1 MLGNFITG
9 IAILAPAG
17 MLADLAADL
26 TVSISDAGLL
36 VTFGAI
42 VLCFGSPLMAWLT
55 AAVDRRLLLA
65 ATLAV
70 LAAGH
75 VASAFAPN
83 YATLLVLRL
92 AMLAVAAIFTPQA
105 ASTIAL
111 IVPPKER
118 PSAISFVFLGWSLSV
133 AIGLP
138 LVTFTADHF
147 SWRITYGAIGAA
159 AGLVL
164 LVTAISIPAGLR
176 GEPLSLKSWGTIAR
190 NRLIVLLLAITTL
203 WMSGQFTIFPYLG
216 PLLAKLADATPQVI
230 AAFFALMG
238 VSGFIGNVI
247 ATRVV
252 THIGAFNTSL
262 IFLLSLLAGAL
273 VWSLGAGS
281 LSILGTGVTLLGL
294 GFAALNSM
302 QQARL
307 VVAAPELA
315 SATVAL
321 NTSCIYVGQAIGS
334 GLGGVLLSHGLLVPL
349 GYVATAFMVLALAV
363 MALTRQS

>member
-1 MLGNFITG
+1 
-9 IAILAPAG
+9 
-17 MLADLAADL
+17 
-26 TVSISDAGLL
+26 
-36 VTFGAI
+36 
-42 VLCFGSPLMAWLT
+42 
-55 AAVDRRLLLA
+55 
-65 ATLAV
+65 
-70 LAAGH
+70 
-75 VASAFAPN
+75 
-83 YATLLVLRL
+83 LLVLRL
-92 AMLAVAAIFTPQA
+92 VMLAVAAIFTPQA

-111 IVPPKER
+111 IVTEKER

-138 LVTFTADHF
+138 LVTFSADHF

-159 AGLVL
+159 AGLVFL
-164 LVTAISIPAGLR
+164 LTAMSIPVGLR

-238 VSGFIGNVI
+238 VTGFIGNVI

-252 THIGAFNTSL
+252 RHIGAFNTSL
-262 IFLLSLLAGAL
+262 IFLLSLLAGAV

-281 LSILGTGVTLLGL
+281 LPIMGAAVTLLGL

-307 VVAAPELA
+307 VAAKPDLS
-315 SATVAL
+315 SAAVAL
-321 NTSCIYVGQAIGS
+321 NTSSIYIGQAIGS
-334 GLGGVLLSHGLLVPL
+334 AFGGFLLAHDLPRAL
-349 GYVATAFMVLALAV
+349 GYSAVVLMATSLGVLALTRDTPAV
-363 MALTRQS
+363 AS